1 MVFVYVPR
9 NDRKRKASPR
19 ERAISFFIAVMI
31 ALGFAIFVVI
41 LGPKSGPKPPAY
53 VLWTLIGIA
62 VIIGFI
68 GFFSWLHS
76 AGEGDDAGQ
85 DNNPNEEK

>member
-68 GFFSWLHS
+68 GFFSWLNHKS
-76 AGEGDDAGQ
+76 DGGDQAQ
-85 DNNPNEEK
+85 DNNSKEEQ